1 MFYRN
6 CLRVDSCDVPQH
18 LKKMVRYTLPELKR
32 ISSCDEHA
40 VYDVSSLVSQIR
52 IAALNAASE
61 TADEHED
68 HFRSTKPSQTKEAQ
82 EAEAFALYHR
92 ALDLQKHD
100 KFEESAKAYH
110 ELLKTPLLKEAVVS
124 EAEKVG
130 LKHPGLMLKYS
141 TYKNLASLAVL
152 RDDLDTATDFYVE
165 AVMLDSTD
173 VNMWYKLGQVALRR
187 VSIPLARH
195 AFEVG
200 LRCNPDHWPCL
211 DSLITVL
218 YTLSDYSCCLYYICK
233 ALEKDIGY
241 TKGWV
246 LKEKIFEEQPCLRR
260 DSMKLF
266 SKLDMTMH
274 CSEADEE
281 EAHSIVEEALELR
294 RQRQAKL
301 ARPPLQDLQLV
312 EPIKRFTWKSV
323 GESFLAMYKHQNEC
337 LVPRPDFSRRIDLT
351 MYRDP
356 DCILQTPSDASHAQ
370 TAPATESPQ
379 SSTSAP
385 PPEPLPPPP
394 ADSSSPSASQSMPS
408 ECPLQP
414 QAQSSSNLGQ
424 QQVCENP
431 MEVCTAATSTTV
443 ASITAAT
450 VFNGTTTGSTTT
462 TTAAAVPAI
471 AVPAIAVPA
480 VAAPAVAAP
489 AIAAPAVA
497 APAVAAPA
505 VAAPAVAAPAVAAS
519 SNTAVPSSVIDLI
532 NKDVPTVLD
541 SPLND
546 KAKKAT
552 KRKRT
557 IEDCGEMAK
566 RRSARVRNTKS
577 KKEEKIDFQEL
588 LHKLLPTW
596 LKKFDVDEDDESLS
610 NVDTQCE
617 VKPSSKPSQGTG
629 LNLLDYISS
638 PEKEHEEVHSFLLAN
653 MANGGILELLM
664 RYLKA
669 VGQKFLEEWP
679 SGLSGVVMEIYNCWR
694 RHSAGLPNP
703 LLRDSNNQ
711 HIKEM
716 MMMSLSCMEMQLEQW
731 VLTKGKNSSQ
741 RRSMSG
747 HGSDHNEQGSQE
759 SRFLTDLYMLIM
771 ASSQADIFERDWLS
785 FAVRVHWLK
794 ALHLTFQGDMEEAL
808 ERYDV
813 CVGLLK
819 SQPHTSDADKI
830 SINMPNLCVDSS
842 ISVEEIEKKL
852 KSLERCQSLEEIQR
866 LFETGDYQSV
876 VRLLQPT
883 LSYGPSSARP
893 KTLEYISSAPERPAQ
908 LLLLQSSLLRVKDY
922 IQCLES
928 TEVALN
934 EAMQHINSMLPS
946 SPSAKEEW
954 VATVTAMLRGIEQCI
969 TEDPHLFTSAPPS
982 TNLPR
987 LANNLIQLIAC
998 SMVLPDDPKEPHFSS
1013 MLPWMLLYHLLKLD
1027 EAELDCTIRQ
1037 ADDDDDDDD
1046 NPLLPPSL
1054 MLLNTAHEYLG
1065 RRSWCC
1071 NSDGVLLKF
1080 FVRVLQQKL
1089 SEADAL
1095 PYKED
1100 LEMALEQCFYCLYS
1114 YPSKKS
1120 KTRYLEEHS
1129 APQVELQW
1137 NDALFMF
1144 EYFKPKTLPEFD
1156 SYKTSTVSADL
1167 ANLLRRLSGIIPCSD
1182 LPTLSIDEVSS
1193 YIEGGALKVWIHNH
1207 SFSPVYRHSQKELL
1221 QLPLWSMRCT
1231 PLLADYHFK
1240 NKEQAKAIKFYMH
1253 DICVCPNR
1261 FDSWA
1266 GMALARA
1273 TRIQDKL
1280 NSNEL
1285 KSDGPVWKHS
1295 LAVLTC
1301 FKRAL
1306 EINSSNLSLWI
1317 EYGTMSYALHSF
1329 ASRQLK
1335 QWRSEMPPDLI
1346 KLMEERKDSMLETA
1360 YNCFKSTSTCGG
1372 DEEEW
1377 LIHYML
1383 GKISEKRKLPSK
1395 DYLRLYKQS
1404 AYFLHEEAAR
1414 YPRKIHYHNPPDLAM
1429 EALELFY
1436 RTAATI
1442 LKLLEEEG
1450 GKEESKQKDHLDYE
1464 LFFNM
1469 LADAAVGPFA
1479 RGEEKSMPKTS
1490 DKEKVPSL
1498 NDEDSHS
1505 SSAVTALAAAN
1516 STATAV
1522 PTVTSLPS
1530 DGPAGVTSPPC
1541 VVTPLDHDY
1550 AKRKKLQQRQ
1560 GQLQD
1565 EQSQDSVAVL
1575 SDSSSLQDV
1584 FLDPTSSQ
1592 DSTHKLDSG
1601 KCQSFSEDT
1610 NTLMKDKA
1618 AAVEEPEEKHIDVS
1632 STTLSQESSDTTLSV
1647 TSPEIHIP
1655 KPLAPDTPTQAPIT
1669 LFRSAP
1675 RRPEPP
1681 TPPELLEVPRCL
1693 PTGRVEQRKVLVEM
1707 CVRALFLC
1715 LNRFPQHY
1723 KSLYRLAHLY
1733 ACSKTHK
1740 NLQWA
1745 RDVLL
1750 GSSVPW
1756 QQLKH
1761 MPAQGLFCER
1771 NKTNLFNG
1779 IWRIPVDEI
1788 DRPGSFASHMNRSIV
1803 LLLDVLSQLRD
1814 HDTLLKISLMLQRT
1828 PDQGKKYLRDVDR
1841 QVLAKRAFF
1850 FTVKVLEDN
1859 LDKLTAVS
1867 DPSPKPSTSSMGE
1880 MTTADVS
1887 SRPPATED
1895 AKSSQP
1901 AKPCLPDSS
1910 TTAVDNTSSGLC
1922 QPLAPLSQPAL
1933 EPGSQ
1938 NQGTSATSQ
1947 SREGSSILGEP
1958 MELEPGTWTGAP
1970 KPGHPQSTSDS
1981 VSHEQG
1987 TPKSASEGTERRLE
2001 SARTPEL
2008 SLEELSI
2015 SSKQQL
2021 MQVQA
2026 SMAHRGTHTTTTAR
2040 PNRKRK
2046 LLEDVESGKT
2056 LLLDA
2061 YRVWQQGQKVMT
2073 YDLGRIE
2080 KIMSET
2086 YMLIKQV
2093 DEDVALDQ
2101 AMKFCQIQMATS
2113 AQRQNS
2119 SDAPATPKFKEHRD
2133 IFFPA
2138 VSTQCLHTHTQPLP
2152 SQEHETKLSK
2162 NPRPLHT
2169 HSHSH
2174 TPSTPTQMYCPPPG
2188 QQDQSQP
2195 RTTPSQPVAGMAFLP
2210 HTDRETTAP
2219 EGLAYRQ
2226 QESHLCQQMKMA
2238 TVSQSHNTQ
2247 EWSGHE
2253 SATCSTHTD
2262 MESSDQ
2268 SKQGDSSRIRTRIP
2282 PNMPKLLIPSTA
2294 TKFPPEITV
2303 TPPTPTL
2310 LSPKG
2315 SISEE
2320 TKQRLKN
2327 VILASQS
2334 AANVKKDTLTQPALE
2349 VQETS
2354 SQESSLD
2361 SETDEEDDYMD
2372 I

>member
-1 MFYRN
+1 M
-6 CLRVDSCDVPQH
+6 
-18 LKKMVRYTLPELKR
+18 
-32 ISSCDEHA
+32 
-40 VYDVSSLVSQIR
+40 IR

-68 HFRSTKPSQTKEAQ
+68 PFRSAKPSRTKEAL

-110 ELLKTPLLKEAVVS
+110 ELLKTPLLKEAVAS
-124 EAEKVG
+124 EDEKVG

-152 RDDLDTATDFYVE
+152 KEDLDTATNFYVE

-200 LRCNPDHWPCL
+200 LNCNPDHWPCL

-233 ALEKDIGY
+233 ALKKDIGY
-241 TKGWV
+241 NKGWV

-266 SKLDMTMH
+266 SKLDMTMQYGH
-274 CSEADEE
+274 TDEE
-281 EAHSIVEEALELR
+281 EAHSIIEEALELR

-301 ARPPLQDLQLV
+301 AQPPVQDLQLV
-312 EPIKRFTWKSV
+312 EPIKRFTWKNV
-323 GESFLAMYKHQNEC
+323 GESLLTMYKHQNEC
-337 LVPRPDFSRRIDLT
+337 LVPRPDYGRRIDLT

-356 DCILQTPSDASHAQ
+356 DCILQTPSDAPPPVQ

-379 SSTSAP
+379 SSTSASA
-385 PPEPLPPPP
+385 PETVPPPP
-394 ADSSSPSASQSMPS
+394 ADSSSPSASQSMPP

-414 QAQSSSNLGQ
+414 HAQSSSNTGQ
-424 QQVCENP
+424 IQVSQSP
-431 MEVCTAATSTTV
+431 IEVGTAA
-443 ASITAAT
+443 
-450 VFNGTTTGSTTT
+450 TT
-462 TTAAAVPAI
+462 TTAVTTTATTTT
-471 AVPAIAVPA
+471 A
-480 VAAPAVAAP
+480 VAVFFNGTSTTSTAVVASSANTAAP
-489 AIAAPAVA
+489 PG
-497 APAVAAPA
+497 
-505 VAAPAVAAPAVAAS
+505 
-519 SNTAVPSSVIDLI
+519 
-532 NKDVPTVLD
+532 VLD
-541 SPLND
+541 SHLND
-546 KAKKAT
+546 KAKKVT

-557 IEDCGEMAK
+557 IEDCGETAK

-588 LHKLLPTW
+588 LLKLLPQR
-596 LKKFDVDEDDESLS
+596 LRKFDMDEDEESLC
-610 NVDTQCE
+610 NMDRQCE
-617 VKPSSKPSQGTG
+617 AKPSSKLNPGTG
-629 LNLLDYISS
+629 SNLSDYISS
-638 PEKEHEEVHSFLLAN
+638 AEKEHEEVHSFLLAN
-653 MANGGILELLM
+653 MENGGILELLM

-669 VGQKFLEEWP
+669 IGQKFLEEWP
-679 SGLSGVVMEIYNCWR
+679 PGLSGVVMEIYNCWR

-716 MMMSLSCMEMQLEQW
+716 MIMSLSCMEMQLEIW
-731 VLTKGKNSSQ
+731 ALTKGKNTSQ
-741 RRSMSG
+741 RKTVSG
-747 HGSDHNEQGSQE
+747 HGGDYGMHDSQE
-759 SRFLTDLYMLIM
+759 SCFLTDLYMLIM
-771 ASSQADIFERDWLS
+771 ASSQTDIFERDWLF
-785 FAVRVHWLK
+785 FALRVHWLK
-794 ALHLTFQGDMEEAL
+794 GRHLAFQGDMEEAL

-813 CVGLLK
+813 CIGLLK
-819 SQPHTSDADKI
+819 SQLHTGEGDKF
-830 SINMPNLCVDSS
+830 SIHMPNLCVDSV
-842 ISVEEIEKKL
+842 ISLEEIEKKL

-883 LSYGPSSARP
+883 LNYGSSLARP
-893 KTLEYISSAPERPAQ
+893 KSLEYISSAPERPAQ
-908 LLLLQSSLLRVKDY
+908 LLLLQSSLLRLKDY
-922 IQCLES
+922 AQCLES

-934 EAMQHINSMLPS
+934 EAMQHINAMLPS

-969 TEDPHLFTSAPPS
+969 TEQPRLLTSIPL
-982 TNLPR
+982 TTHLPR

-1013 MLPWMLLYHLLKLD
+1013 MLPWMLLYHLLKPD
-1027 EAELDCTIRQ
+1027 EAELNCTLRQHQ
-1037 ADDDDDDDD
+1037 ADDEDDDD
-1046 NPLLPPSL
+1046 NNPLFPASL

-1071 NSDGVLLKF
+1071 NSDGALLKF
-1080 FVRVLQQKL
+1080 FVRVLQEKL
-1089 SEADAL
+1089 AEPSVL

-1100 LEMALEQCFYCLYS
+1100 LETALEQCFYCLYS

-1120 KTRYLEEHS
+1120 KARYLEEHA

-1137 NDALFMF
+1137 SDAFFMF

-1167 ANLLRRLSGIIPCSD
+1167 ANLLRRLSGIIPCAD
-1182 LPTLSIDEVSS
+1182 APTLSIDDVSA
-1193 YIEGGALKVWIHNH
+1193 YIEGGTLKAPSLPEGTPPAPPLVN
-1207 SFSPVYRHSQKELL
+1207 ELYY
-1221 QLPLWSMRCT
+1221 
-1231 PLLADYHFK
+1231 LLADYHFK

-1306 EINSSNLSLWI
+1306 EIDSSNLSLWI
-1317 EYGTMSYALHSF
+1317 EYGAMSYALHSF

-1335 QWRSEMPPDLI
+1335 QWRNEMPPDLT
-1346 KLMEERKDSMLETA
+1346 KSMEERKDSMLETA
-1360 YNCFKSTSTCGG
+1360 YKCFQSASKCGG
-1372 DEEEW
+1372 DCNEEEW

-1383 GKISEKRKLPSK
+1383 GKISEKRKLPQK
-1395 DYLRLYKQS
+1395 DYLKLYKQS

-1429 EALELFY
+1429 EALELFF

-1442 LKLLEEEG
+1442 LKLLEDEDG
-1450 GKEESKQKDHLDYE
+1450 NEESEQKDHLDYD

-1469 LADAAVGPFA
+1469 LTEAAVGPFA
-1479 RGEEKSMPKTS
+1479 RGEEKSMPKAS
-1490 DKEKVPSL
+1490 DKGKPPSL
-1498 NDEDSHS
+1498 NEEDSHS
-1505 SSAVTALAAAN
+1505 SPAVTPSTSAN
-1516 STATAV
+1516 STAAAVTMATA
-1522 PTVTSLPS
+1522 LPN
-1530 DGPAGVTSPPC
+1530 DGAAGVTSPPC

-1560 GQLQD
+1560 GQPQD
-1565 EQSQDSVAVL
+1565 ALYRNKTRQISHLPSANFPHDHDYCRSGCAPSLRAGPAYEQSQDSVAVL
-1575 SDSSSLQDV
+1575 SDSSSLLDV

-1592 DSTHKLDSG
+1592 DSTHKLDSE
-1601 KCQSFSEDT
+1601 KSEDT
-1610 NTLMKDKA
+1610 ITQMKDKA
-1618 AAVEEPEEKHIDVS
+1618 AEVEEPALYRNKTRQISHLPSANFPHDHDYCRSGCAPSLRAGPAYEEKNMDVT
-1632 STTLSQESSDTTLSV
+1632 STTLSQESSDTTLSIM
-1647 TSPEIHIP
+1647 SPEMSGP
-1655 KPLAPDTPTQAPIT
+1655 KFPAPDTPTQASIA
-1669 LFRSAP
+1669 LLRAAP

-1681 TPPELLEVPRCL
+1681 APPELLEVPRCL
-1693 PTGRVEQRKVLVEM
+1693 PTGRVEQRKMLVEM

-1733 ACSKTHK
+1733 TYSKTHK

-1771 NKTNLFNG
+1771 NKTNLFNGCKIPGIFKTGNFPWKLMEINRKFTKLQG

-1828 PDQGKKYLRDVDR
+1828 PDQGKKFLRDVDR
-1841 QVLAKRAFF
+1841 QVSAKRAFF

-1867 DPSPKPSTSSMGE
+1867 DPSKTLTSSMGE

-1895 AKSSQP
+1895 AKSSHP
-1901 AKPCLPDSS
+1901 VKPCLPDSS
-1910 TTAVDNTSSGLC
+1910 SAPGVDLATSSPC

-1933 EPGSQ
+1933 EPGNQ
-1938 NQGTSATSQ
+1938 TQGTSAASQ
-1947 SREGSSILGEP
+1947 PTEVHSTLVEP
-1958 MELEPGTWTGAP
+1958 MELEPGAWT
-1970 KPGHPQSTSDS
+1970 KPGHLPSTTDS

-1987 TPKSASEGTERRLE
+1987 TARSASEGTERRLE
-2001 SARTPEL
+2001 SARAPEL

-2026 SMAHRGTHTTTTAR
+2026 SRGTHAMTTAR

-2046 LLEDVESGKT
+2046 LIEDVESGKT

-2101 AMKFCQIQMATS
+2101 AVKFCQIQMATS

-2119 SDAPATPKFKEHRD
+2119 GDTPITPKFNKEPKD
-2133 IFFPA
+2133 FFFPA
-2138 VSTQCLHTHTQPLP
+2138 SVSTPCLHTHTQPLP
-2152 SQEHETKLSK
+2152 SHEHETKLSK
-2162 NPRPLHT
+2162 TPRSLHT

-2195 RTTPSQPVAGMAFLP
+2195 QMIPGQSVAGMAFLP
-2210 HTDRETTAP
+2210 STDREASAT

-2247 EWSGHE
+2247 EWSSQEG
-2253 SATCSTHTD
+2253 ATCSTHTD
-2262 MESSDQ
+2262 TESADQ
-2268 SKQGDSSRIRTRIP
+2268 SKHGDSSRIRSRIP
-2282 PNMPKLLIPSTA
+2282 HNMPKLHIPSTA

>member
-1 MFYRN
+1 M
-6 CLRVDSCDVPQH
+6 
-18 LKKMVRYTLPELKR
+18 
-32 ISSCDEHA
+32 
-40 VYDVSSLVSQIR
+40 IR

-68 HFRSTKPSQTKEAQ
+68 PFRSTKPSQTKEAQ

-110 ELLKTPLLKEAVVS
+110 ELLKTPLLKEAVAS
-124 EAEKVG
+124 EDEKVG

-152 RDDLDTATDFYVE
+152 KDDLDTATDFYVE

-274 CSEADEE
+274 YSDADEE
-281 EAHSIVEEALELR
+281 ESHSIVEEALELR

-301 ARPPLQDLQLV
+301 SRPPLQDLQLV
-312 EPIKRFTWKSV
+312 EPIKRFTWKNV

-337 LVPRPDFSRRIDLT
+337 LVPRPDFGRRIDLT

-356 DCILQTPSDASHAQ
+356 DCVLQTPSDASQ
-370 TAPATESPQ
+370 VQIAPATESPQ

-385 PPEPLPPPP
+385 APEPLPPPH

-414 QAQSSSNLGQ
+414 QAQSSSSNSGQ
-424 QQVCENP
+424 LQVSQSSL
-431 MEVCTAATSTTV
+431 EVGTAAPSTT
-443 ASITAAT
+443 AAA
-450 VFNGTTTGSTTT
+450 VLNGTTTSPPPPATTTTTT
-462 TTAAAVPAI
+462 TTAAASASS
-471 AVPAIAVPA
+471 
-480 VAAPAVAAP
+480 AAPP
-489 AIAAPAVA
+489 G
-497 APAVAAPA
+497 
-505 VAAPAVAAPAVAAS
+505 
-519 SNTAVPSSVIDLI
+519 
-532 NKDVPTVLD
+532 VLD

-546 KAKKAT
+546 KVKKAP

-557 IEDCGEMAK
+557 MEDCGETAK

-588 LHKLLPTW
+588 LLKFLPPR
-596 LKKFDVDEDDESLS
+596 LKKFDVDEDEESLS
-610 NVDTQCE
+610 NMDTQCE
-617 VKPSSKPSQGTG
+617 AKPSSRLNQGTES
-629 LNLLDYISS
+629 NLSDYISS
-638 PEKEHEEVHSFLLAN
+638 AEKEHEEVHSFLLAN
-653 MANGGILELLM
+653 MENGGILELLM

-669 VGQKFLEEWP
+669 IGQKFLEEWP
-679 SGLSGVVMEIYNCWR
+679 PGLSGVVMEIYNCWR

-703 LLRDSNNQ
+703 LLRDSNNR

-731 VLTKGKNSSQ
+731 VLTKGKNTSQ

-747 HGSDHNEQGSQE
+747 HGGDHGELDSQE

-771 ASSQADIFERDWLS
+771 ASSQADVFERDWLS

-794 ALHLTFQGDMEEAL
+794 ARHLAFQGDMEEAL

-819 SQPHTSDADKI
+819 SQPQTSDGDKL
-830 SINMPNLCVDSS
+830 SIHMPNLCVDLT

-883 LSYGPSSARP
+883 LSCGSSSSRP
-893 KTLEYISSAPERPAQ
+893 KPLEYISSAPERPAQ
-908 LLLLQSSLLRVKDY
+908 LLLLQNSLLHMKDY
-922 IQCLES
+922 AQCLES
-928 TEVALN
+928 TEVVLN

-969 TEDPHLFTSAPPS
+969 TEQPQLLTSTPPT

-987 LANNLIQLIAC
+987 LANNLVQLIAC

-1013 MLPWMLLYHLLKLD
+1013 MLPWMLLYHLLKPD
-1027 EAELDCTIRQ
+1027 EAELDCTLRQHQ
-1037 ADDDDDDDD
+1037 ADDDDDEDD
-1046 NPLLPPSL
+1046 NPLLPSSL

-1071 NSDGVLLKF
+1071 NSDGALLKF

-1089 SEADAL
+1089 AEADAL

-1100 LEMALEQCFYCLYS
+1100 LETALEQCFYCLYS

-1120 KTRYLEEHS
+1120 KARYLEEHS

-1137 NDALFMF
+1137 SDALFMF

-1167 ANLLRRLSGIIPCSD
+1167 ANLLRRLTGIIPCPD
-1182 LPTLSIDEVSS
+1182 GPTLSIDEVSA
-1193 YIEGGALKVWIHNH
+1193 YIEGGALKVPSLPEGTPPAPPLVN
-1207 SFSPVYRHSQKELL
+1207 ELYY
-1221 QLPLWSMRCT
+1221 
-1231 PLLADYHFK
+1231 LLADYHFK

-1306 EINSSNLSLWI
+1306 EIDSSNLSLWI

-1335 QWRSEMPPDLI
+1335 QWRNEMPQDLT
-1346 KLMEERKDSMLETA
+1346 KLMEERKGSMLETA
-1360 YNCFKSTSTCGG
+1360 YKCFQSASACGG
-1372 DEEEW
+1372 DCNEEEW

-1383 GKISEKRKLPSK
+1383 GKISEKRKLPPK
-1395 DYLRLYKQS
+1395 EYLRLYKQS
-1404 AYFLHEEAAR
+1404 AHFLHEEAAR

-1429 EALELFY
+1429 EALELFF

-1450 GKEESKQKDHLDYE
+1450 GKDESEQKDHLDYE

-1469 LADAAVGPFA
+1469 LAEAAVGPFA

-1490 DKEKVPSL
+1490 DKEKPPSL

-1505 SSAVTALAAAN
+1505 SSAVTALTAAN
-1516 STATAV
+1516 STAAAV
-1522 PTVTSLPS
+1522 PMATSLPS
-1530 DGPAGVTSPPC
+1530 DGAAGVTSPPC
-1541 VVTPLDHDY
+1541 AVTPLDHDY

-1560 GQLQD
+1560 GQPQD
-1565 EQSQDSVAVL
+1565 ALYRNKTRQISHLPSANFSHDHDYCGSGCAPSLRAGPAYEQSQDSVAVL

-1601 KCQSFSEDT
+1601 KCQPFSEDT

-1618 AAVEEPEEKHIDVS
+1618 AAVEDAEEKHMDVC
-1632 STTLSQESSDTTLSV
+1632 STTHSQESSDTTLSV
-1647 TSPEIHIP
+1647 TSPEMSVP
-1655 KPLAPDTPTQAPIT
+1655 KPPAPDTPTQAPT
-1669 LFRSAP
+1669 ALLRSAP

-1681 TPPELLEVPRCL
+1681 APPELLEVPRCL

-1910 TTAVDNTSSGLC
+1910 STPGFDITTSGPC
-1922 QPLAPLSQPAL
+1922 QPLAPLSQPTL
-1933 EPGSQ
+1933 EPGNQ

-1947 SREGSSILGEP
+1947 PREGNSTLVEP
-1958 MELEPGTWTGAP
+1958 MELEPGTWTGTP
-1970 KPGHPQSTSDS
+1970 KPGHPQSTTDS

-1987 TPKSASEGTERRLE
+1987 TPRFAAEGAERRLE

-2026 SMAHRGTHTTTTAR
+2026 STAHRGPHTMTTAR

-2101 AMKFCQIQMATS
+2101 AVKFCQVQMATS

-2119 SDAPATPKFKEHRD
+2119 SDAPITPKFSKEHRD

-2138 VSTQCLHTHTQPLP
+2138 SVPSPSLHTHTQPLP
-2152 SQEHETKLSK
+2152 AQEHETKLSK
-2162 NPRPLHT
+2162 PPRPLHT

-2174 TPSTPTQMYCPPPG
+2174 TPSTPTQMYCPPLG

-2195 RTTPSQPVAGMAFLP
+2195 RATPSQPIAGMAFLP
-2210 HTDRETTAP
+2210 HTDREASAP

-2247 EWSGHE
+2247 EWSSHE
-2253 SATCSTHTD
+2253 AATCSTHTD
-2262 MESSDQ
+2262 TESADQ
-2268 SKQGDSSRIRTRIP
+2268 SKQSDSSRIRSRIP

>member
-1 MFYRN
+1 M
-6 CLRVDSCDVPQH
+6 
-18 LKKMVRYTLPELKR
+18 
-32 ISSCDEHA
+32 
-40 VYDVSSLVSQIR
+40 IR

-68 HFRSTKPSQTKEAQ
+68 HFKSTKPSQTKEAQ

-100 KFEESAKAYH
+100 RFEESAKAYH
-110 ELLKTPLLKEAVVS
+110 ELLKTPLLKEAVPS
-124 EAEKVG
+124 EDEKVG

-233 ALEKDIGY
+233 ALEKDMGY
-241 TKGWV
+241 TKAWV
-246 LKEKIFEEQPCLRR
+246 LKEKIFEEQPCLRQ

-274 CSEADEE
+274 YSDADEE

-301 ARPPLQDLQLV
+301 AQPPLQDLQLV
-312 EPIKRFTWKSV
+312 EPIKRFTWKNV

-337 LVPRPDFSRRIDLT
+337 LVPRPDFGRRIDLS

-356 DCILQTPSDASHAQ
+356 DSVLQTPSEVQIVPD
-370 TAPATESPQ
+370 TESPQ
-379 SSTSAP
+379 SSTSVPA
-385 PPEPLPPPP
+385 PEPLPLPP
-394 ADSSSPSASQSMPS
+394 ADSSSPSASQSLPS
-408 ECPLQP
+408 ECPPQP
-414 QAQSSSNLGQ
+414 QPQSSSSIVSQSAIDVVTVAVSTTPAPAVLNGSA
-424 QQVCENP
+424 
-431 MEVCTAATSTTV
+431 TAVPPVGTTTTV
-443 ASITAAT
+443 AASA
-450 VFNGTTTGSTTT
+450 N
-462 TTAAAVPAI
+462 P
-471 AVPAIAVPA
+471 
-480 VAAPAVAAP
+480 AAPP
-489 AIAAPAVA
+489 G
-497 APAVAAPA
+497 
-505 VAAPAVAAPAVAAS
+505 
-519 SNTAVPSSVIDLI
+519 
-532 NKDVPTVLD
+532 VLD

-546 KAKKAT
+546 KAKKTT

-557 IEDCGEMAK
+557 IDDSGETAK

-588 LHKLLPTW
+588 LLKFLPPR
-596 LKKFDVDEDDESLS
+596 LKKFNADEDEESFM
-610 NVDTQCE
+610 DTQCE
-617 VKPSSKPSQGTG
+617 VKPSSKLNQGTG
-629 LNLLDYISS
+629 SNLSDYISS
-638 PEKEHEEVHSFLLAN
+638 AEKEHEEVHSFLLAN
-653 MANGGILELLM
+653 MENGGILELLM

-669 VGQKFLEEWP
+669 IGQKFLEEWP

-703 LLRDSNNQ
+703 LLRDSNNR
-711 HIKEM
+711 HIKET

-731 VLTKGKNSSQ
+731 VLSKGKNTSQ
-741 RRSMSG
+741 RRNVSG
-747 HGSDHNEQGSQE
+747 HGADHSELDSQE
-759 SRFLTDLYMLIM
+759 NRFLTDLYMLVM
-771 ASSQADIFERDWLS
+771 ASSQTDVFEQDWLS

-794 ALHLTFQGDMEEAL
+794 ARHLAFQGDMEEAL

-819 SQPHTSDADKI
+819 SQSRTSDGDKLI
-830 SINMPNLCVDSS
+830 IHMPNLCVDSD

-866 LFETGDYQSV
+866 LFEAGDYQSV

-893 KTLEYISSAPERPAQ
+893 KPLEYVSSAPERPAQ

-922 IQCLES
+922 AQCLES

-934 EAMQHINSMLPS
+934 EAMQHINVLIPS

-969 TEDPHLFTSAPPS
+969 TEDPHLLTRTPPA

-998 SMVLPDDPKEPHFSS
+998 SMVLPDDHHFSS
-1013 MLPWMLLYHLLKLD
+1013 MLPWMLLYHLLKPD
-1027 EAELDCTIRQ
+1027 EAELDCSLRQHQ
-1037 ADDDDDDDD
+1037 ADDDDDEYD
-1046 NPLLPPSL
+1046 NPLLPSSL
-1054 MLLNTAHEYLG
+1054 ALLNTAHESLG

-1071 NSDGVLLKF
+1071 NSDGALLKF
-1080 FVRVLQQKL
+1080 FVRILQQKL
-1089 SEADAL
+1089 PEANSL

-1100 LEMALEQCFYCLYS
+1100 LEMALEQCFYCMYA

-1120 KTRYLEEHS
+1120 KARYLEEHS
-1129 APQVELQW
+1129 AQQVELQW
-1137 NDALFMF
+1137 SDALFLF

-1156 SYKTSTVSADL
+1156 SYKTSTVSAEL
-1167 ANLLRRLSGIIPCSD
+1167 ANLLRRLCAIIPSSD
-1182 LPTLSIDEVSS
+1182 EPTLSVDEVSA
-1193 YIEGGALKVWIHNH
+1193 YIEGGTLKAPSLPEGTPPAPLLVN
-1207 SFSPVYRHSQKELL
+1207 ELYY
-1221 QLPLWSMRCT
+1221 
-1231 PLLADYHFK
+1231 LLADYHFK

-1273 TRIQDKL
+1273 SRIQDKL

-1306 EINSSNLSLWI
+1306 EIDSSNLSLWI

-1335 QWRSEMPPDLI
+1335 QWKNEMPPDLT
-1346 KLMEERKDSMLETA
+1346 KLMEERKNSMLETA
-1360 YNCFKSTSTCGG
+1360 YKCFQSTSTCGV
-1372 DEEEW
+1372 DCIEEEW

-1383 GKISEKRKLPSK
+1383 GKISEKRKLPPK
-1395 DYLRLYKQS
+1395 EYLKLYKQS
-1404 AYFLHEEAAR
+1404 AHFLHEEAAR

-1429 EALELFY
+1429 EALELFF
-1436 RTAATI
+1436 RTSATI
-1442 LKLLEEEG
+1442 LKLLE
-1450 GKEESKQKDHLDYE
+1450 KEDDEDESEQKGHLDYE

-1469 LADAAVGPFA
+1469 LTDAAIGPFA
-1479 RGEEKSMPKTS
+1479 RGEEKSLPKTS
-1490 DKEKVPSL
+1490 DKEKLSSL

-1505 SSAVTALAAAN
+1505 SSAVTALMATN

-1522 PTVTSLPS
+1522 PMTTSLP
-1530 DGPAGVTSPPC
+1530 GGGAAGVTSPPC

-1560 GQLQD
+1560 GQPQD
-1565 EQSQDSVAVL
+1565 ALYRNKTRQIAHLPSANLSHDHDYCGSGCAPSFRAGPAYEQSQDSVAAL

-1592 DSTHKLDSG
+1592 DSTHKMDSV
-1601 KCQSFSEDT
+1601 KCQAFTEDP

-1618 AAVEEPEEKHIDVS
+1618 VSVEVTEEKHMDVG
-1632 STTLSQESSDTTLSV
+1632 STAISQESSDTTLFI
-1647 TSPEIHIP
+1647 TSPDTSVP
-1655 KPLAPDTPTQAPIT
+1655 KPPAPDTPTHAPT
-1669 LFRSAP
+1669 SLVRPAP

-1681 TPPELLEVPRCL
+1681 APPELLEVPRCL
-1693 PTGRVEQRKVLVEM
+1693 PTGRVEQRKVLVDM

-1750 GSSVPW
+1750 GSSGPW

-1814 HDTLLKISLMLQRT
+1814 HDTLLKISLMLHRN

-1867 DPSPKPSTSSMGE
+1867 DPSPKPSTSSISE

-1895 AKSSQP
+1895 AKPSQP
-1901 AKPCLPDSS
+1901 VKPCLPDSS
-1910 TTAVDNTSSGLC
+1910 STPCIDITNTGPS
-1922 QPLAPLSQPAL
+1922 QPMAPLSQPTL
-1933 EPGSQ
+1933 EPGNQ
-1938 NQGTSATSQ
+1938 NQGTSALSSQ
-1947 SREGSSILGEP
+1947 QPRDVISTPVEP

-1970 KPGHPQSTSDS
+1970 KPGPPQSITEGVG
-1981 VSHEQG
+1981 VSHEHG
-1987 TPKSASEGTERRLE
+1987 TPRSAAEGTERRLD

-2026 SMAHRGTHTTTTAR
+2026 SAVQRGAHAMSAVR

-2061 YRVWQQGQKVMT
+2061 YRMWQQGQKVMA

-2080 KIMSET
+2080 KIMSKT

-2101 AMKFCQIQMATS
+2101 AVKFCQVQMATS

-2119 SDAPATPKFKEHRD
+2119 SDTPITPKASKDHRD

-2138 VSTQCLHTHTQPLP
+2138 SVSTPCLHTHAQTLP
-2152 SQEHETKLSK
+2152 AQEHEAKLSK

-2174 TPSTPTQMYCPPPG
+2174 TAGTPTQMYCPPQG
-2188 QQDQSQP
+2188 QQDQAPP
-2195 RTTPSQPVAGMAFLP
+2195 RTTPSQPIAGVAFLH
-2210 HTDRETTAP
+2210 HTVDREASAP

-2247 EWSGHE
+2247 EWSSQE
-2253 SATCSTHTD
+2253 AATCSTHTD
-2262 MESSDQ
+2262 TESADQ
-2268 SKQGDSSRIRTRIP
+2268 SKQGDASRIRSRIP

-2334 AANVKKDTLTQPALE
+2334 AANVKKDTLTQPVLE

-2354 SQESSLD
+2354 SQESSLE
-2361 SETDEEDDYMD
+2361 SETDEEEDWMD